1 MMMKLLPLVTVVV
14 AEKRFLSAAGTG
26 KSRID
31 ANKNLKFDTVVNND
45 AGDAAATDAF
55 SITSEAFFLGA
66 KDAANRPK
74 GLVDGTSYRLAAP
87 ASVTDA
93 AWKKQSRLV
102 QAKAGSGGG
111 VITDDTQ
118 LPNCDNTF
126 VEGAAD
132 SSAGT
137 TKGGIHPA
145 SYSGDASTNIS
156 LTVAS
161 MSDAGFAKDD
171 FVYYACKAGKTA
183 HANLTCGTV
192 YKLDTLAS
200 ESAPLLKSDGTAG
213 PKGGASHAATV
224 VGDTWWL
231 EVQSATPKTLSVC
244 TAKASTSRMAA
255 FVSGLIAYALLI

>member
-1 MMMKLLPLVTVVV
+1 MKLLPFVTVAV
-14 AEKRFLSAAGTG
+14 AEKRFLTAGTG

-45 AGDAAATDAF
+45 AGTAAAANAF
-55 SITSEAFFLGA
+55 SITSQAFFLGA
-66 KDAANRPK
+66 KDDKNRPK

-87 ASVTDA
+87 AGSPTDA

-102 QAKAGSGGG
+102 QAKAGSGAG

-126 VEGAAD
+126 IEGGAD
-132 SSAGT
+132 SNTAKDGQ
-137 TKGGIHPA
+137 HPT
-145 SYSGDASTNIS
+145 SYTGDAATNIS
-156 LTVAS
+156 LNVAN
-161 MSDAGFAKDD
+161 MGTAGFQKDD
-171 FVYYACKAGKTA
+171 FVYYACKAGKKA
-183 HANLTCGTV
+183 HAGLTCGTV
-192 YKLDTLAS
+192 YKLDTLATNA
-200 ESAPLLKSDGTAG
+200 APLLKSDGTAG
-213 PKGGASHAATV
+213 PKGAASHAATV

-231 EVQSATPKTLSVC
+231 EVQSKAPKTLSVC